1 MSHLLF
7 CSEPFPRKHLSS
19 FSLEIIQNKIKIY
32 YKVEIKDFERHL
44 KFETRL
50 KHRLV
55 PLKTVFSVM
64 RFKPALN

>member
-32 YKVEIKDFERHL
+32 YKAEIKDFERIWDAAQTPVGSTL
-44 KFETRL
+44 NCIQCFEI
-50 KHRLV
+50 
-55 PLKTVFSVM
+55 
-64 RFKPALN
+64 